1 MARRPFFPLYC
12 ADWLADAQVSA
23 MTAEERGVYVDLLLR
38 CFMEGSIP
46 APPPVL
52 EPGRERDESGTGAP
66 ECGASAA
73 GKTGR
78 NSRLRQW
85 QLLSALAR
93 VDVRTMRR
101 VWPAVSLHFE
111 PCGEGRLTN
120 ARALAC
126 REQAA
131 QIAAARATA
140 GAVGALT
147 RWRQQPPDGDRAAL
161 RRDVRQ
167 SLGRAER
174 N

>member
-1 MARRPFFPLYC
+1 MARRPYFPLYC

-46 APPPVL
+46 APPPL
-52 EPGRERDESGTGAP
+52 EVGREWDESGTGASKC
-66 ECGASAA
+66 EASSA

-85 QLLSALAR
+85 QLLSSLAR

-111 PCGEGRLTN
+111 ACGEGRLTN

-126 REQAA
+126 RDQAA

-147 RWRQQPPDGDRAAL
+147 RWRQQPPAGGRAAL
-161 RRDVRQ
+161 RRDTRRG
-167 SLGRAER
+167 LGRAD
-174 N
+174 